1 MNKSINI
8 ILGLLLIPTMA
19 LTIFVGFDLP
29 IEMIKMSGNNLP
41 YKDYVFL
48 GLGVLIMSVIFRRSI
63 RRWMGMR
70 IVNQVKKFKWN
81 AEVSAER
88 KSRVRTYLLLE
99 ALVMTFIGIALYEV
113 CETAL
118 PAGLAFIIGSIDSI
132 IFAIAG
138 RNGRY
143 RVGISSKAIIVADR
157 EVILI
162 YFTGLRKISAHQQT
176 TFFDYI
182 KGLQLSFP
190 TNCIQEE
197 QKEEFLN
204 VLEAQIDPNRVFF
217 SKTMGETST
226 GSV

>member
-1 MNKSINI
+1 ML
-8 ILGLLLIPTMA
+8 LGLLLVPTMA

-29 IEMIKMSGNNLP
+29 IEMFKISGNNLP
-41 YKDYVFL
+41 YKDYIFL
-48 GLGVLIMSVIFRRSI
+48 GMGMLILIVIIRRAI

-81 AEVSAER
+81 GEVSKDR
-88 KSRVRTYLLLE
+88 KSRVRVYLLLE

-118 PAGLAFIIGSIDSI
+118 APGIAFLIGALDNIL
-132 IFAIAG
+132 FAIAG
-138 RNGRY
+138 RNGHY
-143 RVGISSKAIIVADR
+143 RVGISSKAVIVADR
-157 EVILI
+157 EVILL

-176 TFFDYI
+176 TYFDYI

-190 TNCIQEE
+190 TDCVPE
-197 QKEEFLN
+197 KDREEFLT

-217 SKTMGETST
+217 SKTMG
-226 GSV
+226 

>member
-1 MNKSINI
+1 ML
-8 ILGLLLIPTMA
+8 LGLLLIPTMA

-29 IEMIKMSGNNLP
+29 IEMFKISGNNLP
-41 YKDYVFL
+41 YKDYIFL
-48 GLGVLIMSVIFRRSI
+48 GMGMLILIVIIRRSI

-81 AEVSAER
+81 AEVSKER
-88 KSRVRTYLLLE
+88 KSRIRVYLLLE

-118 PAGLAFIIGSIDSI
+118 PPGIAFLIGALDNI

-143 RVGISSKAIIVADR
+143 RVGISSKAVIVADR
-157 EVILI
+157 EVILL

-176 TFFDYI
+176 TYFDYI

-190 TNCIQEE
+190 TDCVPE
-197 QKEEFLN
+197 KDREEFLH

-217 SKTMGETST
+217 SKTMGN
-226 GSV
+226 GLV

>member
-8 ILGLLLIPTMA
+8 LLGMLFFPTMA

-29 IEMIKMSGNNLP
+29 IEIIKMSGHNLP
-41 YKDYVFL
+41 YKDYIFL
-48 GLGVLIMSVIFRRSI
+48 GMGMLILIVILRRSI

-81 AEVSAER
+81 AEVSKER
-88 KSRVRTYLLLE
+88 KSRVRVYLLLE
-99 ALVMTFIGIALYEV
+99 ALVMTFVGVALYQV

-118 PAGLAFIIGSIDSI
+118 APGIAFGIGALDSI

-138 RNGRY
+138 RNGKY
-143 RVGISSKAIIVADR
+143 RVGISSKAVIVADR
-157 EVILI
+157 EVILL

-176 TFFDYI
+176 TYFDYI

-190 TNCIQEE
+190 TDCIQEE
-197 QKEEFLN
+197 EREEFLK
-204 VLEAQIDPNRVFF
+204 VLEEQIDPDRVFF
-217 SKTMGETST
+217 SKTMG
-226 GSV
+226 

>member
-1 MNKSINI
+1 ML
-8 ILGLLLIPTMA
+8 LGFLLIPTMA

-41 YKDYVFL
+41 HKDYIFL
-48 GLGVLIMSVIFRRSI
+48 GMGMLILIVIIRRSI

-81 AEVSAER
+81 AEVSSGR
-88 KSRVRTYLLLE
+88 KSRVRVYLLLE
-99 ALVMTFIGIALYEV
+99 ALVMTFIGVAVYQV
-113 CETAL
+113 TETAIA
-118 PAGLAFIIGSIDSI
+118 PGIAFLFGALDSI

-138 RNGRY
+138 RNGKY
-143 RVGISSKAIIVADR
+143 RVGISSKAVIVADR
-157 EVILI
+157 EVILL

-176 TFFDYI
+176 TYFDYI

-190 TNCIQEE
+190 TDCIQEE
-197 QKEEFLN
+197 DKEEFLN

-217 SKTMGETST
+217 SKTMG
-226 GSV
+226 

>member
-1 MNKSINI
+1 
-8 ILGLLLIPTMA
+8 MA

-41 YKDYVFL
+41 YKDYIFL
-48 GLGVLIMSVIFRRSI
+48 GLGMLIVIVLIRRSI

-81 AEVSAER
+81 AAVSKER
-88 KSRVRTYLLLE
+88 KSRVRVYLVLE
-99 ALVMTFIGIALYEV
+99 ALVMTFVGLALYEV

-118 PAGLAFIIGSIDSI
+118 APCIAFLIGAFDNI

-138 RNGRY
+138 RNNRY
-143 RVGISSKAIIVADR
+143 RVGISSKAVIVADR
-157 EVILI
+157 EVILL

-176 TFFDYI
+176 TYFDYI

-190 TNCIQEE
+190 TDCIQEE
-197 QKEEFLN
+197 EREEFLK
-204 VLEAQIDPNRVFF
+204 VLEEQIDPERVFF
-217 SKTMGETST
+217 SKTMG
-226 GSV
+226 